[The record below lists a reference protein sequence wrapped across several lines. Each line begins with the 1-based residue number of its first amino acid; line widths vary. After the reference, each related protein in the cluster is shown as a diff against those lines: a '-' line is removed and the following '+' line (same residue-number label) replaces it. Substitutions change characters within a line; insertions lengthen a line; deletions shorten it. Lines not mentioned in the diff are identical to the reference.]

1 MTLCNRKIGTRTIF
15 KGEVMK
21 QQNKHHASRST
32 RAASEKPS
40 RRQFLKESGRLL
52 AGSVV
57 AGVALPRIYAAQDHT
72 IRLALVGCGGRGT
85 GAVAD
90 AFAAKGGPVKLYAM
104 ADLFEPR
111 LQSSLSNLQKD
122 FADKIDVPPERR
134 FVGFDAYRKAID
146 CLSPGD
152 VVLLTTHAA
161 FRPLHFEY
169 AVKKGVNVFAEKSF
183 ATDAPAV
190 KRWFKAAEDSER
202 KNLKVGVG
210 FMWRHSAARQETV
223 QRIHDG
229 AIGDVHTLRI
239 YRVHGPVH
247 CPPLPEGVN
256 ELAFQLQNPNSFTW
270 VSSGFFIDWHCHNID
285 VACWAKGAWPVS
297 AQGFGGRCYE
307 QAGNQF
313 DHYTVEY
320 TFADGTKL
328 FAFTRGMN
336 NCWSAYSD
344 YAHGSKGSAVLMET
358 LGEPKPKI
366 YKGHNMVPE
375 NIIWEYGQPDPN
387 PYHAE
392 WQLLLDAIRQDKPH
406 NEARRAGEA
415 EVAALMGRMATHT
428 GQYLTWDQA
437 LNSDFQFVNDIDG
450 MTFETPAPIH
460 AGPGG
465 IYPAPQPGITKE
477 V

>member
-1 MTLCNRKIGTRTIF
+1 MGTLKTNNSSGSK
-15 KGEVMK
+15 
-21 QQNKHHASRST
+21 SRRDFLKLSS
-32 RAASEKPS
+32 RLAAASA
-40 RRQFLKESGRLL
+40 L
-52 AGSVV
+52 GSV
-57 AGVALPRIYAAQDHT
+57 ALNRTYAAENST
-72 IRLALVGCGGRGT
+72 IKLALVGCGGRGT

-90 AFAAKGGPVKLYAM
+90 AFSAKGGPVKLYAM
-104 ADLFEPR
+104 ADLFQNR
-111 LQSSLSNLQKD
+111 LKSSLNNLQEGFKN
-122 FADKIDVPPERR
+122 KVDVPLERQ
-134 FVGFDAYRKAID
+134 FVGFDGYKKAID
-146 CLSPGD
+146 CLGTND

-161 FRPLHFEY
+161 FRPLQFEY
-169 AVKKGVNVFAEKSF
+169 AVKRGVNVFAEKSF

-190 KRWFKAAEDSER
+190 RRWLKAAELSER

-210 FMWRHSAARQETV
+210 FMWRHSKARQEV
-223 QRIHDG
+223 IRRIGEG

-247 CPPLPEGVN
+247 CPALPKDAN
-256 ELAFQLQNPNSFTW
+256 ELIFQLQHPNSFTW

-285 VACWAKGAWPVS
+285 VACWTKGAWPIW
-297 AQGFGGRCYE
+297 AQGMGGRCYE

-328 FAFTRGMN
+328 FAFSRHING
-336 NCWSAYSD
+336 CWSTYSD
-344 YAHGSKGSAVLMET
+344 YAHGSKGSAVIMAS

-366 YKGHNMVPE
+366 YKSHNMVAKELLWQYPE
-375 NIIWEYGQPDPN
+375 PDCN

-392 WQLLLDAIRQDKPH
+392 WQVLLDAIRQNKWH

-415 EVAALMGRMATHT
+415 DVAALMGRMATHT
-428 GQYLTWDQA
+428 GQFITWDEA
-437 LNSDFQFVNDIDG
+437 LNSNFQFVNDIDN

-460 AGPGG
+460 SGPNG

>member
-1 MTLCNRKIGTRTIF
+1 MTLCNSKMGIQTIF
-15 KGEVMK
+15 KGEIMK
-21 QQNKHHASRST
+21 QQIKHQISSKR
-32 RAASEKPS
+32 S
-40 RRQFLKESGRLL
+40 RRQFLKQSGKLL
-52 AGSVV
+52 AGSAV
-57 AGVALPRIYAAQDHT
+57 AGVALPRIYAAQDNT

-90 AFAAKGGPVKLYAM
+90 AFSAKGGPVKLYAM

-111 LQSSLSNLQKD
+111 LQSSLSNLKKN
-122 FADKIDVPPERR
+122 FADKLDVPPERR
-134 FVGFDAYRKAID
+134 FVGFDGYKKAID

-161 FRPLHFEY
+161 FRPMHFEY

-183 ATDAPAV
+183 ATDSPSV
-190 KRWFKAAEDSER
+190 RRWLKATEASEQ

-210 FMWRHSAARQETV
+210 FMWRHSQARQETIR
-223 QRIHDG
+223 RIHDG

-239 YRVHGPVH
+239 YRVHGLVH
-247 CPPLPEGVN
+247 CPKLPPENDN
-256 ELAFQLQNPNSFTW
+256 ELIFQLQHPNSFTW

-297 AQGFGGRCYE
+297 AQGFGGRCYKE
-307 QAGNQF
+307 AGSQF

-328 FAFTRGMN
+328 LAFSRHMN
-336 NCWSAYSD
+336 GCWNTYSD

-358 LGEPKPKI
+358 LGQPKPKI
-366 YKGHNMVPE
+366 YKGHNMAPE
-375 NIIWEYGQPDPN
+375 NLVWEFGRNDPN
-387 PYHAE
+387 PYHVE

-415 EVAALMGRMATHT
+415 EVAALMGRAATHT
-428 GQYLTWDQA
+428 GQYITWDQVMK
-437 LNSDFQFVNDIDG
+437 SDFQFVRDIDN
-450 MTFETPAPIH
+450 MTFDTPAPIH
-460 AGPGG
+460 AGLDG
-465 IYPAPQPGITKE
+465 IYSAPQPGITKE
-477 V
+477 Y